1 MRVVEQVRVACYDV
15 FAGLAELPVL
25 RVVKRAVDGA
35 AGYGAAGEEDAVGG
49 LDGDVDAGIL
59 RCTYRT
65 LGRLLLPPSH
75 VRPSRSLAVVA

>member
-1 MRVVEQVRVACYDV
+1 MRVVEEIRVAGDYV
-15 FAGLAELPVL
+15 FACLAELAVL

-35 AGYGAAGEEDAVGG
+35 AGYGAAGEEDAGGVLGGEVDVGS
-49 LDGDVDAGIL
+49 LGDK
-59 RCTYRT
+59 YRT